1 MSELTKKSRP
11 QFRNINITDLR
22 QYRLPAAGI
31 MSILHRVSGAA
42 MFLLL
47 PLIIWIFDLSLTSE
61 LSYAQL
67 MEFTA
72 SPLVKIVLC
81 GLAWAFIHHLLA
93 GIRHLV
99 SDMHIGLTKE
109 QSARWSSGVMIGAVL
124 ISIVAWLKIFGVF

>member
-1 MSELTKKSRP
+1 MNELTKKSRP
-11 QFRNINITDLR
+11 QFRNINISDLR

-67 MEFTA
+67 MEITA

-99 SDMHIGLTKE
+99 SDLHIGLTKE
-109 QSARWSSGVMIGAVL
+109 QSARWSSGVMIGAAL

>member
-1 MSELTKKSRP
+1 MNELTKKSRP
-11 QFRNINITDLR
+11 QFRNINISDLR

-67 MEFTA
+67 MEITA

-99 SDMHIGLTKE
+99 SDLHIGLTKE